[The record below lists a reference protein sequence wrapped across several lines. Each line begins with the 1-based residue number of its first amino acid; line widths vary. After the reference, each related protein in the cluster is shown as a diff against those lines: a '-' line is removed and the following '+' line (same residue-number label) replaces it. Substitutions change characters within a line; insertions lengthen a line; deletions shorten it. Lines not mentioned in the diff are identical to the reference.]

1 MCGANAVTNINELS
15 KYSFIFTLSAFNPLM
30 QYNPKFLELS
40 ANKSIA
46 KTASANA
53 AATAANLLQNK
64 SVTESQ
70 LQEKAADVNN
80 QLGMALTDLV
90 YQAQDAS
97 SATTVNLIERNITGQ
112 TAKKTLGNVDMKK
125 ALKTDQLVQ
134 QAESKLVD
142 VQNEMRNAKY
152 SYESGSMSNA
162 INFNNSMSQQ
172 EGAFEIASSAAGAAL
187 SSYSATKK

>member
-1 MCGANAVTNINELS
+1 MAALSIGASI
-15 KYSFIFTLSAFNPLM
+15 
-30 QYNPKFLELS
+30 S

-64 SVTESQ
+64 SVTDSQ
-70 LQEKAADVNN
+70 LQEKATDVNN

-90 YQAQDAS
+90 YQGQAAKG
-97 SATTVNLIERNITGQ
+97 ATAVNLTERNIIGQ
-112 TAKKTLGNVDMKK
+112 TARKTLGNVGMQK
-125 ALKTDQLVQ
+125 ALKTDSLVQ
-134 QAESKLVD
+134 AAESQLVD

-162 INFNNSMSQQ
+162 INFNNTMSQQ
-172 EGAFEIASSAAGAAL
+172 QGAFEIAA
-187 SSYSATKK
+187 SATGAGLSGYTATK

>member
-1 MCGANAVTNINELS
+1 MGGIVTAGTMAALSIGASV
-15 KYSFIFTLSAFNPLM
+15 
-30 QYNPKFLELS
+30 S

-46 KTASANA
+46 KTANANA

-64 SVTESQ
+64 SVTDSQ

-142 VQNEMRNAKY
+142 AQNEMRNAKY

-162 INFNNSMSQQ
+162 INFNNTMSQQ
-172 EGAFEIASSAAGAAL
+172 QGAFEIAASAAGAGL
-187 SSYSATKK
+187 SGYSATKK